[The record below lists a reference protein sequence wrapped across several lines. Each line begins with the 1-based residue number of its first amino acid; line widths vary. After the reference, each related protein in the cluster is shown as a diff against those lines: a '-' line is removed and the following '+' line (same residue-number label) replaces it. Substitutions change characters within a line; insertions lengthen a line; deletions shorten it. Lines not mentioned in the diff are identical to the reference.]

1 MNAERSLAAAEELLA
16 RLEAARSRLDGT
28 DDPEQAIEVLG
39 ELAELAKQIEVE
51 LQQARSAAEADAAET

>member
-1 MNAERSLAAAEELLA
+1 VNAERSLAAAEELLA